1 MRRRATGRGLPRRS
15 LSGRFGLDNA
25 KSRNMTAQTQ
35 TLTLIQQ
42 SSLMLARFWR
52 VPFVLMLLLL
62 HMASLRGG
70 EDAWARALMLAHFG
84 FFITWQPF
92 MRGERRVTPSQTAA
106 IAVVAIAV
114 LFYFNWWLLALWVS
128 VLAGIVGG
136 KVFLFR
142 SPWLRRFY
150 LIVFTYLVALLLL
163 WIVPNGMVG
172 SAPPQAV
179 EGVARWGL
187 PLLFV
192 ALLLIPAEP
201 DSAETPQI
209 VDFFYATMLF
219 LLLVVLILGAF
230 AFMQVARLDYVM
242 ALIFSLFVLAFVLFT
257 LSLVWNP
264 RAGFNGLS
272 MYFSRYLLSI
282 GMPFEQWLFILAE
295 LSQVES
301 KPDRFMKEAIQGL
314 ARLPWVAGGYWQTA
328 AETGEFGEVTKD
340 TAEYSNQELHLRV
353 FAREKL
359 SPSLVWHF
367 HLLGQ
372 LLGEFYV
379 AKLREQKLQQQ
390 TYIQAVHETGAR
402 MTHDM
407 KNLLQ
412 SLNVLCAAAENTALS
427 QAQSGEAGELTAL
440 IRRQLPAITQR
451 LQQTVDKLR
460 KPQVDGTRFVPAQ
473 EWWQDLQKM
482 YHDRNIEFRTGPI
495 SHDAVVPKELLDTA
509 SDNLLQ
515 NALRKRKLDESIAV
529 TASFECGAQ
538 LDFSVCDT
546 GLPIATELL
555 RGLLRE
561 PVQSQGG
568 FGIGLYQT
576 TRMAELAG
584 FALRVSSNERGK
596 VCFTLSGAP
605 PVGGGPA
612 A

>member
-1 MRRRATGRGLPRRS
+1 MQDAITTVAGTTTAAGLPVPT
-15 LSGRFGLDNA
+15 L
-25 KSRNMTAQTQ
+25 AQR
-35 TLTLIQQ
+35 
-42 SSLMLARFWR
+42 SSLLLTRYWR
-52 VPFVLMLLLL
+52 VPFVVMLALL
-62 HMASLRGG
+62 HMAALRGG

-84 FFITWQPF
+84 LFITWQPF
-92 MRGERRVTPSQTAA
+92 MRGERRVTPAQTAI
-106 IAVVAIAV
+106 IAVVAISV

-150 LIVFTYLVALLLL
+150 LVVFTYLVALLLL
-163 WIVPNGMVG
+163 WVVPGGVVHTAMQ
-172 SAPPQAV
+172 P
-179 EGVARWGL
+179 GVALTVHYGL

-192 ALLLIPAEP
+192 ALLVMPAEP

-219 LLLVVLILGAF
+219 LLLVVLVLGAF
-230 AFMQVARLDYVM
+230 AFMQIGRLDYVM
-242 ALIFSLFVLAFVLFT
+242 ALIFSLFILAGVLVT

-264 RAGFNGLS
+264 RAGFHGLS

-295 LSQVES
+295 LSQVET
-301 KPDRFMKEAIQGL
+301 KPDRFMKEAISGL
-314 ARLPWVAGGYWQTA
+314 SRLPWVSGGYWQTA
-328 AETGEFGEVTKD
+328 TDTGEFGQVTKN
-340 TAEYSNQELHLRV
+340 TVEYSNQELLLRV
-353 FAREKL
+353 FAHEKL
-359 SPSLVWHF
+359 SPSLEWHF

-412 SLNVLCAAAENTALS
+412 SLNVLCAAAENTQIA
-427 QAQSGEAGELTAL
+427 ETNELTAL

-451 LQQTVDKLR
+451 LQHTVDKLK
-460 KPQVDGTRFVPAQ
+460 KPQVDGTRLVSASD
-473 EWWQDLQKM
+473 WWEELQAM
-482 YHDRNIEFRTGPI
+482 YQDRNVEFRAGAI
-495 SHDAVVPKELLDTA
+495 SHAALLPKDLLDTTA
-509 SDNLLQ
+509 DNLLQ
-515 NALRKRKLDESIAV
+515 NALRKRKLDDRIGVA
-529 TASFECGAQ
+529 AS
-538 LDFSVCDT
+538 LDCDGELVFTVCDT
-546 GLPIATELL
+546 GLPIAPELL

-576 TRMAELAG
+576 TRLAEQAG
-584 FALRVSSNERGK
+584 FTLRVTSNEAGQ
-596 VCFTLSGAP
+596 VCFTL
-605 PVGGGPA
+605 GGPLSRIGA
-612 A
+612 AGDPPAA